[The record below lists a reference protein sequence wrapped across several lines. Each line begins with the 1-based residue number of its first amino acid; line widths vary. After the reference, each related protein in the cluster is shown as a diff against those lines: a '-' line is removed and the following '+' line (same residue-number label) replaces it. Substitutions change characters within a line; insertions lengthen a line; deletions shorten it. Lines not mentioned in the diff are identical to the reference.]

1 MNTMKMRQLAVSS
14 SLSVFL
20 AGCGAPNYAPSQMHI
35 NAEEEAVKAPK
46 NPRGLPKLVRT
57 SPTAPLFHDA
67 PGAETFDVV
76 VTNVPVRDLLFALA
90 RDAGVNMDVDSRVG
104 GVVSISALDQTLDA
118 ILDRIAR
125 QVEIRVERAGDAVI
139 VKPDEAYHHKYRID
153 FVNISRTY
161 SSSATGG
168 GVGNTGSSSVSNTSG
183 NDFWASLEDG
193 IAAILS
199 VSGEEGDSVFEEI
212 GDQADRLNAAQDS
225 ESLATGAFGDY
236 YYNLNRD
243 TGLLLVFA
251 PERLQ
256 REIQEYLDVVTAIAK
271 RQVLLEATVVE
282 VILSNQYRQGID
294 WSFFNSLATDGLAL
308 YQGANVGGAAA
319 ALSYITEA
327 LDYADETQNFADWNE
342 NGIIDPD
349 DASAAP
355 EDSRLPS
362 WNEFRQFRD
371 GADIN
376 ISGEGVDFSVAT
388 ERDEPIPA
396 VTVTDTNGDVSVTTP
411 QLIPVTRSVEGT
423 RINLQRT
430 GSSAGGLAPASPRGD
445 NFITGAYRAGDISA
459 AVELLDRFGDAKILS
474 SPRISA
480 LNNQPALLRVVDQEV
495 YFNIEVDESVNAET
509 GEVTSRE
516 FTVQENTVDVG
527 FSMNV
532 LPQISGTGEIILNL
546 KPAVTRV
553 LDYRRAPTPAAFGGA
568 GGNVQNLVPIT
579 RVRELESI
587 LSLRDGEVGVLGGL
601 LEDRV
606 SDDDTAVPGLSKL
619 PGVGALFER
628 KDQQTY
634 KTEFVVFIRA
644 SVIKTPTIHGDY
656 SEYKGLLPTAE
667 FLTRERTNTFL
678 PPAQERGR

>member
-1 MNTMKMRQLAVSS
+1 MKTTKMRRLAVSS

-20 AGCGAPNYAPSQMHI
+20 AGCGAPNYGPSQMHI
-35 NAEEEAVKAPK
+35 NAEEESVKAPK
-46 NPRGLPKLVRT
+46 SPRDLPQLVRT

-67 PGAETFDVV
+67 PGSETFDVV

-104 GVVSISALDQTLDA
+104 GIVSISALDQTLEA
-118 ILDRIAR
+118 ILDRISR
-125 QVEIRVERAGDAVI
+125 QVEIRVERVGETLI
-139 VKPDEAYHHKYRID
+139 VKPDEAYHQKYQID
-153 FVNISRTY
+153 FVNIARTY

-183 NDFWASLEDG
+183 NNFWASLESG
-193 IAAILS
+193 VAAILS
-199 VSGEEGDSVFEEI
+199 ISGEEGDSVFEETEN
-212 GDQADRLNAAQDS
+212 ADRLNAAQDS
-225 ESLATGAFGDY
+225 ESLATGEFGEY

-256 REIQEYLDVVTAIAK
+256 HEIREYLDVVTAIAK

-282 VILSNQYRQGID
+282 VILSNQYKQGID
-294 WSFFNSLATDGLAL
+294 WSFFNSLATNGLAL

-327 LDYADETQNFADWNE
+327 LDIPEEIKYFDDD
-342 NGIIDPD
+342 NGDGQITAA
-349 DASAAP
+349 DASYANYRNFTTNP
-355 EDSRLPS
+355 
-362 WNEFRQFRD
+362 
-371 GADIN
+371 G
-376 ISGEGVDFSVAT
+376 ISGEGVNAVVSFDTTA
-388 ERDEPIPA
+388 IPA
-396 VTVTDTNGDVSVTTP
+396 RGATPPQVDDTTQAETP
-411 QLIPVTRSVEGT
+411 PVPERPAQVEVTRTITGT
-423 RINLQRT
+423 RINQDATTNR
-430 GSSAGGLAPASPRGD
+430 AGGLSPIAPSGD
-445 NFITGAYRAGDISA
+445 NFITGAFRSGDISA

-495 YFNIEVDESVNAET
+495 YFNIELSEGVDSDS
-509 GEVTSRE
+509 GQVTTRE
-516 FTVQENTVDVG
+516 FTVEENTVDVG

-532 LPQISGTGEIILNL
+532 LPQVSATGEIILNL

-553 LDYRRAPTPAAFGGA
+553 LDYRRAPTPAAFGGV

-628 KDQQTY
+628 KDQQTF

-644 SVIKTPTIHGDY
+644 SIIKTPTLHGDY
-656 SEYKGLLPTAE
+656 SEYRGLLPNAD

>member
-1 MNTMKMRQLAVSS
+1 MKTTKMRRLAVSS

-20 AGCGAPNYAPSQMHI
+20 AGCGAPNYGPSQMHI
-35 NAEEEAVKAPK
+35 NAEEESVKAPK
-46 NPRGLPKLVRT
+46 SPRDLPQLVRT

-67 PGAETFDVV
+67 PGSETFDVV

-104 GVVSISALDQTLDA
+104 GIVSISALDQTLEA
-118 ILDRIAR
+118 ILDRISR
-125 QVEIRVERAGDAVI
+125 QVEIRVERVGETLI
-139 VKPDEAYHHKYRID
+139 VKPDEAYHQKYQID
-153 FVNISRTY
+153 FVNIARTY

-183 NDFWASLEDG
+183 NNFWASLESG
-193 IAAILS
+193 VAAILS
-199 VSGEEGDSVFEEI
+199 ISGEEGDSVFEETEN
-212 GDQADRLNAAQDS
+212 ADRLNAAQDS
-225 ESLATGAFGDY
+225 ESLATGEFGEY

-256 REIQEYLDVVTAIAK
+256 HEIREYLDVVTAIAK

-282 VILSNQYRQGID
+282 VILSNQYKQGID
-294 WSFFNSLATDGLAL
+294 WSFFNSLASDGLAL

-319 ALSYITEA
+319 ALSVIREA
-327 LDYADETQNFADWNE
+327 LDIPEAIEYFNDA
-342 NGIIDPD
+342 NGDGRIT
-349 DASAAP
+349 
-355 EDSRLPS
+355 
-362 WNEFRQFRD
+362 
-371 GADIN
+371 GADGTGTYSRYLNFIGGDG
-376 ISGEGVDFSVAT
+376 ITSIPGVDAVVSYETTALPARGAT
-388 ERDEPIPA
+388 PEQVDPETGA
-396 VTVTDTNGDVSVTTP
+396 VTPAILP
-411 QLIPVTRSVEGT
+411 QGTRVEVTRSIAGT
-423 RINLQRT
+423 RINQDATVNR
-430 GSSAGGLAPASPRGD
+430 AGGLSPVAPSGD
-445 NFITGAYRAGDISA
+445 NFITGAYRSGDISA

-495 YFNIEVDESVNAET
+495 YFNIELSEGVDSDS
-509 GEVTSRE
+509 GQVTTRE
-516 FTVQENTVDVG
+516 FTVEENTVDVG

-532 LPQISGTGEIILNL
+532 LPQVSATGEIILNL

-553 LDYRRAPTPAAFGGA
+553 LDYRRAPTPAAFGGV

-628 KDQQTY
+628 KDQQTF

-644 SVIKTPTIHGDY
+644 SIIKNPTLHGDY
-656 SEYKGLLPTAE
+656 SEYRSLLPNAD

>member
-1 MNTMKMRQLAVSS
+1 MKTTKMRRLAVSS

-20 AGCGAPNYAPSQMHI
+20 AGCGAPNYGPSQMHI
-35 NAEEEAVKAPK
+35 NAEEESVKAPK
-46 NPRGLPKLVRT
+46 SPRDLPQLVRT

-67 PGAETFDVV
+67 PGSETFDVV

-104 GVVSISALDQTLDA
+104 GIVSISALDQTLEA
-118 ILDRIAR
+118 ILDRISR
-125 QVEIRVERAGDAVI
+125 QVEIRVERVGETLI
-139 VKPDEAYHHKYRID
+139 VKPDEAYHQKYQID
-153 FVNISRTY
+153 FVNIARTY

-183 NDFWASLEDG
+183 NNFWASLEAG
-193 IAAILS
+193 VAAILS
-199 VSGEEGDSVFEEI
+199 ISGEEGDSVFEETEN
-212 GDQADRLNAAQDS
+212 ADRLNAAQDS
-225 ESLATGAFGDY
+225 ESLATGEFGDY

-256 REIQEYLDVVTAIAK
+256 HEIREYLDVVAAIAK

-282 VILSNQYRQGID
+282 VILSNQYKQGID
-294 WSFFNSLATDGLAL
+294 WSFFNSLATNGLAL

-319 ALSYITEA
+319 ALSYITEE
-327 LDYADETQNFADWNE
+327 LDIADSEETFMDV
-342 NGIIDPD
+342 NGNGRF
-349 DASAAP
+349 
-355 EDSRLPS
+355 DSG
-362 WNEFRQFRD
+362 D
-371 GADIN
+371 GAEWQRYQLWRN
-376 ISGEGVDFSVAT
+376 PQISGEGVDPVVVVEFDST
-388 ERDEPIPA
+388 IPE
-396 VTVTDTNGDVSVTTP
+396 VPEDVFDDTGTQTQTKAP
-411 QLIPVTRSVEGT
+411 AMFPATRSISGT
-423 RINLQRT
+423 RINQDATARR
-430 GSSAGGLAPASPRGD
+430 AGGLSPAAPAGD
-445 NFITGAYRAGDISA
+445 NFITGAYRSGDISA

-495 YFNIEVDESVNAET
+495 YFNIELSEGVDSDS
-509 GEVTSRE
+509 GQVTSRE
-516 FTVQENTVDVG
+516 FTVEENTVDVG

-532 LPQISGTGEIILNL
+532 LPQVSATGEIILNL

-553 LDYRRAPTPAAFGGA
+553 LDYRRAPTPAAFGGS

-628 KDQQTY
+628 KDQQTF

-644 SVIKTPTIHGDY
+644 SIIKNPTLHGDY
-656 SEYKGLLPTAE
+656 SEYRGLLPNAD

>member
-1 MNTMKMRQLAVSS
+1 MKTTNMRRLAVSS

-20 AGCGAPNYAPSQMHI
+20 AGCGAPNYGPSQMHI
-35 NAEEEAVKAPK
+35 NAEEEATKAPK
-46 NPRGLPKLVRT
+46 SPRNLPKLVRT
-57 SPTAPLFHDA
+57 SPTTPLLHDTA
-67 PGAETFDVV
+67 GAETFDVV

-118 ILDRIAR
+118 ILERISR
-125 QVEIRVERAGDAVI
+125 QVDIRIERLGETII
-139 VKPDEAYHHKYRID
+139 VKPDEAYHKKYRID
-153 FVNISRTY
+153 FVNIARTY

-168 GVGNTGSSSVSNTSG
+168 GVGNTGSSSISNTSG
-183 NDFWASLEDG
+183 SDFWQSLESG
-193 IAAILS
+193 VAAIIS
-199 VSGEEGDSVFEEI
+199 TSGEEGDSVFEENEN
-212 GDQADRLNAAQDS
+212 ADRLNAAQDS
-225 ESLATGAFGDY
+225 ESLATGEFGSY
-236 YYNLNRD
+236 YYHLNQEA
-243 TGLLLVFA
+243 GILLVFA

-256 REIQEYLDVVTAIAK
+256 EEIREYLDVVTAIAK

-282 VILSNQYRQGID
+282 VILSNQYKQGID

-319 ALSYITEA
+319 ALSFIVDQLDDQSIRRFNDVNEDGVITS
-327 LDYADETQNFADWNE
+327 AD
-342 NGIIDPD
+342 G
-349 DASAAP
+349 
-355 EDSRLPS
+355 DSVYNAYLS
-362 WNEFRQFRD
+362 FI
-371 GADIN
+371 GGGDIL
-376 ISGEGVDFSVAT
+376 SQEGVEGVVSYDTEPLPRIDAVA
-388 ERDEPIPA
+388 EVRDTTTGAI
-396 VTVTDTNGDVSVTTP
+396 TTP
-411 QLIPVTRSVEGT
+411 RVEAQSARVEVARSIEGT
-423 RINLQRT
+423 RINRDAT
-430 GSSAGGLAPASPRGD
+430 VNRAGGLSPASPAGD
-445 NFITGAYRAGDISA
+445 NFITGAYRSGDISA

-495 YFNIEVDESVNAET
+495 YFNIEVDESVDSQT
-509 GEVTSRE
+509 GQVTSRD
-516 FTVQENTVDVG
+516 FTVSENTVDVG

-532 LPQISGTGEIILNL
+532 LPQISEAGEIILNL

-553 LDYRRAPTPAAFGGA
+553 LDYRRAPTPAAFGG

-628 KDQQTY
+628 KDQQTF

-644 SVIKTPTIHGDY
+644 SIIKNPTLHGDY
-656 SEYKGLLPTAE
+656 SEYRGLLPTAD

>member
-1 MNTMKMRQLAVSS
+1 MKTTKMRRLAVSS

-20 AGCGAPNYAPSQMHI
+20 AGCGAPNYGPSQMHI
-35 NAEEEAVKAPK
+35 NAEEESVKAPK
-46 NPRGLPKLVRT
+46 SPRDLPQLVRT

-67 PGAETFDVV
+67 PGSETFDVV

-104 GVVSISALDQTLDA
+104 GIVSISALDQTLEA
-118 ILDRIAR
+118 ILDRISR
-125 QVEIRVERAGDAVI
+125 QVEIRVERVGETLI
-139 VKPDEAYHHKYRID
+139 VKPDEAYHQKYQID
-153 FVNISRTY
+153 FVNIARTY

-183 NDFWASLEDG
+183 NNFWASLESG
-193 IAAILS
+193 VAAILS
-199 VSGEEGDSVFEEI
+199 ISGEEGDSVFEETEN
-212 GDQADRLNAAQDS
+212 ADRLNAAQDS
-225 ESLATGAFGDY
+225 ESLATGEFGDY

-256 REIQEYLDVVTAIAK
+256 HEIREYLDVVAAIAK

-282 VILSNQYRQGID
+282 VILSNQYKQGID
-294 WSFFNSLATDGLAL
+294 WSFFNSLASNGLAL

-327 LDYADETQNFADWNE
+327 LDIPEEIRYFDDD
-342 NGIIDPD
+342 NGDGQITAA
-349 DASAAP
+349 DASYANYRNFTTNP
-355 EDSRLPS
+355 
-362 WNEFRQFRD
+362 
-371 GADIN
+371 G
-376 ISGEGVDFSVAT
+376 ISGEGVNAVVSFDTTA
-388 ERDEPIPA
+388 IPA
-396 VTVTDTNGDVSVTTP
+396 RGETPEQVDPDTNAETP
-411 QLIPVTRSVEGT
+411 AIPPVPAQVEVTRTITGT
-423 RINLQRT
+423 RINQDATTNR
-430 GSSAGGLAPASPRGD
+430 AGGLSPIAPSGD
-445 NFITGAYRAGDISA
+445 NFITGAYRSGDISA

-495 YFNIEVDESVNAET
+495 YFNIELSEGVDSDS
-509 GEVTSRE
+509 GQVTTRE
-516 FTVQENTVDVG
+516 FTVEENTVDVG

-532 LPQISGTGEIILNL
+532 LPQVSATGEIILNL

-553 LDYRRAPTPAAFGGA
+553 LDYRRAPTPAAFGGV

-628 KDQQTY
+628 KDQQTF

-644 SVIKTPTIHGDY
+644 SIIKNPTLHGDY
-656 SEYKGLLPTAE
+656 SEYRSLLPNAD

>member
-1 MNTMKMRQLAVSS
+1 MKTTKMRRLAVSS

-20 AGCGAPNYAPSQMHI
+20 AGCGAPNYGPSQMHI
-35 NAEEEAVKAPK
+35 NAEEESVKAPK
-46 NPRGLPKLVRT
+46 SPRDLPQLVRT

-67 PGAETFDVV
+67 PGSETFDVV

-104 GVVSISALDQTLDA
+104 GIVSISALDQTLEA
-118 ILDRIAR
+118 ILDRISR
-125 QVEIRVERAGDAVI
+125 QVEIRVERVGETLI
-139 VKPDEAYHHKYRID
+139 VKPDEAYHQKYQID
-153 FVNISRTY
+153 FVNIARTY

-183 NDFWASLEDG
+183 NNFWASLESG
-193 IAAILS
+193 VAAILS
-199 VSGEEGDSVFEEI
+199 ISGEEGDSVFEETEN
-212 GDQADRLNAAQDS
+212 ADRLNAAQDS
-225 ESLATGAFGDY
+225 ESLATGEFGEY

-256 REIQEYLDVVTAIAK
+256 HEIREYLDVVTAIAK

-282 VILSNQYRQGID
+282 VILSNQYKQGID
-294 WSFFNSLATDGLAL
+294 WSFFNSLATNGLAL

-327 LDYADETQNFADWNE
+327 LDIPEEIRYFEDD
-342 NGIIDPD
+342 NGDGQITPT
-349 DASAAP
+349 DASYANYRNFTTNP
-355 EDSRLPS
+355 
-362 WNEFRQFRD
+362 
-371 GADIN
+371 G
-376 ISGEGVDFSVAT
+376 ISGEGVNAVVSFDTTA
-388 ERDEPIPA
+388 IPA
-396 VTVTDTNGDVSVTTP
+396 RGETPEQVDPDTNAETP
-411 QLIPVTRSVEGT
+411 AIPPVPAQVEVTRTITGT
-423 RINLQRT
+423 RINQDATTNR
-430 GSSAGGLAPASPRGD
+430 AGGLSPIAPSGD
-445 NFITGAYRAGDISA
+445 NFITGAYRSGDISA

-495 YFNIEVDESVNAET
+495 YFNIELSEGVDSDS
-509 GEVTSRE
+509 GQVTTRE
-516 FTVQENTVDVG
+516 FTVEENTVDVG

-532 LPQISGTGEIILNL
+532 LPQVSATGEIILNL

-553 LDYRRAPTPAAFGGA
+553 LDYRRAPTPAAFGGV

-628 KDQQTY
+628 KDQQTF

-644 SVIKTPTIHGDY
+644 SIIKNPTLHGDY
-656 SEYKGLLPTAE
+656 SEYRSLLPNAD

>member
-1 MNTMKMRQLAVSS
+1 MKTTKMRRLAVSS

-20 AGCGAPNYAPSQMHI
+20 AGCGAPNYGPSQMHI
-35 NAEEEAVKAPK
+35 NAEEESVKAPK
-46 NPRGLPKLVRT
+46 SPRDLPQLVRT

-67 PGAETFDVV
+67 PGSETFDVV

-104 GVVSISALDQTLDA
+104 GIVSISALDQTLEA
-118 ILDRIAR
+118 ILDRISR
-125 QVEIRVERAGDAVI
+125 QVEIRVERVGETLI
-139 VKPDEAYHHKYRID
+139 VKPDEAYHQKYQID
-153 FVNISRTY
+153 FVNIARTY

-183 NDFWASLEDG
+183 NNFWASLESG
-193 IAAILS
+193 VAAILS
-199 VSGEEGDSVFEEI
+199 ISGEEGDSVFEETEN
-212 GDQADRLNAAQDS
+212 ADRLNAAQDS
-225 ESLATGAFGDY
+225 ESLATGEFGEY

-256 REIQEYLDVVTAIAK
+256 HEIREYLDVVTAIAK

-282 VILSNQYRQGID
+282 VILSNQYKQGID
-294 WSFFNSLATDGLAL
+294 WSFFNSLATNGLAL

-327 LDYADETQNFADWNE
+327 LDIPEEIRYFDDD
-342 NGIIDPD
+342 NGDGQITAA
-349 DASAAP
+349 DASYANYRRFTTDP
-355 EDSRLPS
+355 
-362 WNEFRQFRD
+362 
-371 GADIN
+371 G
-376 ISGEGVDFSVAT
+376 ISGEGVNAVVSFDTTA
-388 ERDEPIPA
+388 IPA
-396 VTVTDTNGDVSVTTP
+396 RGATPEQVDPDTSAETP
-411 QLIPVTRSVEGT
+411 AVPEREAQVEVTRTITGT
-423 RINLQRT
+423 RINQDATTNR
-430 GSSAGGLAPASPRGD
+430 AGGLSPIAPSGD
-445 NFITGAYRAGDISA
+445 NFITGAYRSGDISA

-495 YFNIEVDESVNAET
+495 YFNIELSEGVDSDS
-509 GEVTSRE
+509 GQVTTRE
-516 FTVQENTVDVG
+516 FTVEENTVDVG

-532 LPQISGTGEIILNL
+532 LPQVSATGEIILNL

-553 LDYRRAPTPAAFGGA
+553 LDYRRAPTPAAFGGV

-628 KDQQTY
+628 KDQQTF

-644 SVIKTPTIHGDY
+644 SIIKNPTLHGDY
-656 SEYKGLLPTAE
+656 SEYRSLLPNAD

>member
-1 MNTMKMRQLAVSS
+1 MKTTNMRRLAVSS

-35 NAEEEAVKAPK
+35 NAEEESTKAPK
-46 NPRGLPKLVRT
+46 SPRNLPKLVRT

-67 PGAETFDVV
+67 AGAETFDVV

-118 ILDRIAR
+118 ILERISR
-125 QVEIRVERAGDAVI
+125 QVDIRVERLGETLI

-153 FVNISRTY
+153 FVNVSRTY
-161 SSSATGG
+161 SSSATAG
-168 GVGNTGSSSVSNTSG
+168 GVGDTGTSSVSNTS
-183 NDFWASLEDG
+183 NNNFWQSLESG

-199 VSGEEGDSVFEEI
+199 TSGEEGDSAFEETEN
-212 GDQADRLNAAQDS
+212 ADRLNAAQDS
-225 ESLATGAFGDY
+225 ESLAVGEFGDY

-256 REIQEYLDVVTAIAK
+256 REIKEYLDVVLAIAK

-294 WSFFNSLATDGLAL
+294 WSFFNSLAGEGLAL
-308 YQGANVGGAAA
+308 YQGANVGGPA
-319 ALSYITEA
+319 ALLSTILENVSLTDSATFDDDNGDGKITSADSSYAAYQAFLNPSTPGQNARITA
-327 LDYADETQNFADWNE
+327 LTFDEE
-342 NGIIDPD
+342 
-349 DASAAP
+349 
-355 EDSRLPS
+355 E
-362 WNEFRQFRD
+362 
-371 GADIN
+371 
-376 ISGEGVDFSVAT
+376 
-388 ERDEPIPA
+388 EPAIA
-396 VTVTDTNGDVSVTTP
+396 QVTDPATGQVTTVGRP
-411 QLIPVTRSVEGT
+411 ARIVVERAGAYSRVNQAAT
-423 RINLQRT
+423 QSR
-430 GSSAGGLAPASPRGD
+430 AGGLIPATAAG
-445 NFITGAYRAGDISA
+445 TGGLSGAFRAGDISA
-459 AVELLDRFGDAKILS
+459 AVELLDTFGDAKILS

-495 YFNIEVDESVNAET
+495 YFNIESDETVNADT
-509 GEVTSRE
+509 GAVTSRE
-516 FTVQENTVDVG
+516 FTVSPEVVDVG

-532 LPQISGTGEIILNL
+532 LPQISNAGEIILNL
-546 KPAVTRV
+546 KPAVSRV
-553 LDYRRAPTPAAFGGA
+553 LDYRVAPSPAAFGA
-568 GGNVQNLVPIT
+568 GTSGPVQNLVPIT

-587 LSLRDGEVGVLGGL
+587 LSLRDGEVGVMGGL
-601 LEDRV
+601 LEDRTT
-606 SDDDTAVPGLSKL
+606 DDDTAVPGLNKL
-619 PGVGALFER
+619 PGVGALFE
-628 KDQQTY
+628 KKNQQTY

-644 SVIKTPTIHGDY
+644 SIIKTPTIHGDY
-656 SEYKGLLPTAE
+656 SEYRDLLPTSD

>member
-1 MNTMKMRQLAVSS
+1 MKTMKMRQLAVSS

-35 NAEEEAVKAPK
+35 NAEEESVKAPK
-46 NPRGLPKLVRT
+46 SPRSLPKLVRS
-57 SPTAPLFHDA
+57 SPTAPLFHEA

-104 GVVSISALDQTLDA
+104 GVVSISALDQSLEA
-118 ILDRIAR
+118 ILDRISR
-125 QVEIRVERAGDAVI
+125 QVEIRVERVGDALI
-139 VKPDEAYHHKYRID
+139 IKPDEAYHHKYRID
-153 FVNISRTY
+153 FLNIARTY

-183 NDFWASLEDG
+183 NNFWQSLESG

-199 VSGEEGDSVFEEI
+199 VSGEEGDSAFAETEN
-212 GDQADRLNAAQDS
+212 ADRLEAAQDS
-225 ESLATGAFGDY
+225 ESLVTGTFGDY
-236 YYNLNRD
+236 YYNINRD
-243 TGLLLVFA
+243 TGVMLVFA

-256 REIQEYLDVVTAIAK
+256 REIQEYLDVVLAIAK

-282 VILSNQYRQGID
+282 VILSNQYKQGID
-294 WSFFNSLATDGLAL
+294 WSFFNALASDGLAL
-308 YQGANVGGAAA
+308 YQGANVGGPAA
-319 ALSYITEA
+319 ALAYVTEA
-327 LDYADETQNFADWNE
+327 LDIADQSLIFEDQNGDGFFTAE
-342 NGIIDPD
+342 
-349 DASAAP
+349 
-355 EDSRLPS
+355 
-362 WNEFRQFRD
+362 D
-371 GADIN
+371 GAEWERFLAFSNPN
-376 ISGEGVDFSVAT
+376 IAGAGTDFSVVI
-388 ERDEPIPA
+388 ERDDTVPAVAAVPATDNTPAVDAIPA
-396 VTVTDTNGDVSVTTP
+396 RF
-411 QLIPVTRSVEGT
+411 PVTRSITGT
-423 RINLQRT
+423 RINLENTLAR
-430 GSSAGGLAPASPRGD
+430 GGGLAPSQSAGGD
-445 NFITGAYRAGDISA
+445 NFITGAFRSGDISA

-495 YFNIEVDESVNAET
+495 YFNIEVDESVNQET

-516 FTVQENTVDVG
+516 FTVEENTVDVG

-532 LPQISGTGEIILNL
+532 LPQISNHGEIILNL

-553 LDYRRAPTPAAFGGA
+553 LDYRRAPTPAAFGGGSGA
-568 GGNVQNLVPIT
+568 VQNLVPIT

-628 KDQQTY
+628 KDQQTF

-644 SVIKTPTIHGDY
+644 SVIKTPTLHGDY
-656 SEYKGLLPTAE
+656 SEYRELLPNSD

-678 PPAQERGR
+678 PPSQERGR

>member
-1 MNTMKMRQLAVSS
+1 MKTTNMRRLAISS

-20 AGCGAPNYAPSQMHI
+20 AGCGAPNYGPSQMHI
-35 NAEEEAVKAPK
+35 NAEEESVKAPK
-46 NPRGLPKLVRT
+46 SPRDLPQLVRT

-67 PGAETFDVV
+67 PGSETFDVV

-104 GVVSISALDQTLDA
+104 GIVSISALDQTLEA
-118 ILDRIAR
+118 ILDRISR
-125 QVEIRVERAGDAVI
+125 QVEIRVERVGETLI
-139 VKPDEAYHHKYRID
+139 IKPDEAYHQKYRID
-153 FVNISRTY
+153 FVNIARTY
-161 SSSATGG
+161 SSSAAGG

-183 NDFWASLEDG
+183 NNFWASLESG
-193 IAAILS
+193 VAAILS
-199 VSGEEGDSVFEEI
+199 ISGEEGDSVFEETEN
-212 GDQADRLNAAQDS
+212 ADRLNAAQDS
-225 ESLATGAFGDY
+225 ESLATGEFGEY

-256 REIQEYLDVVTAIAK
+256 QEIQEYLDVVTAIAK

-282 VILSNQYRQGID
+282 VILSNQYKQGID
-294 WSFFNSLATDGLAL
+294 WSFFNSLASNGLAL

-319 ALSYITEA
+319 AVSFITEA
-327 LDYADETQNFADWNE
+327 LDIPEEIKYFDDD
-342 NGIIDPD
+342 NGDGQITAA
-349 DASAAP
+349 DASYANYQRFTTDP
-355 EDSRLPS
+355 
-362 WNEFRQFRD
+362 
-371 GADIN
+371 G
-376 ISGEGVDFSVAT
+376 ISGEGVNAVISFDTTA
-388 ERDEPIPA
+388 IPA
-396 VTVTDTNGDVSVTTP
+396 RGETP
-411 QLIPVTRSVEGT
+411 QQTDPDTSAVTPEIEAVPAQVEVTRTITGT
-423 RINLQRT
+423 RINRDAT
-430 GSSAGGLAPASPRGD
+430 TNRAGGLSPTAPTGD
-445 NFITGAYRAGDISA
+445 NFITGAYRSGDISA

-495 YFNIEVDESVNAET
+495 YFNIELSEGVDSGT
-509 GEVTSRE
+509 GQVTTRE
-516 FTVQENTVDVG
+516 FTVEENTVDVG

-532 LPQISGTGEIILNL
+532 LPQISATGEVILNL

-568 GGNVQNLVPIT
+568 AGNVQNLVPIT

-628 KDQQTY
+628 KDQQTF

-644 SVIKTPTIHGDY
+644 SIIKTPTLYGDY
-656 SEYKGLLPTAE
+656 SEYRSLLPNAD